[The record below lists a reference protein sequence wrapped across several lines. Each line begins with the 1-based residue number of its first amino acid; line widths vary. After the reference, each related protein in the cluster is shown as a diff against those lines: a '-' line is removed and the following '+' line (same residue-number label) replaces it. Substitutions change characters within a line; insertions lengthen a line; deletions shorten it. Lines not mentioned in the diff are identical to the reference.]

1 LIAAIS
7 ADVGVRISYAQK
19 RLGAV
24 FADSKEERDA
34 RLALAAVHPAVRQ
47 TINPHATLSIAAQT
61 IRLVDCTPHHHLLC
75 YRPAASMPQVL
86 VRGMD
91 LLTRQTWRHDLHTRE
106 EPARP
111 RDKHGPSG
119 HNLNI
124 PINPDDGGIA
134 RTRPR
139 DLAIS
144 ATANACVPVLSGSYR
159 TKLGHKLSGGLWPAL
174 NLSYLGDTV
183 AAPAE
188 EGVLFGGICTQTS
201 LGFGANAWSA
211 HSASRSARRCG
222 CVKCGLGT
230 VTAIFPWSTILM
242 ALRASGVQ

>member
-1 LIAAIS
+1 
-7 ADVGVRISYAQK
+7 VRISYAQK

-61 IRLVDCTPHHHLLC
+61 IRPVDCTPHHHLLC

-91 LLTRQTWRHDLHTRE
+91 LLARLTWRHDLHTRE

-124 PINPDDGGIA
+124 PINPTMA
-134 RTRPR
+134 RSPYSSRVTSPFRPR
-139 DLAIS
+139 PTL
-144 ATANACVPVLSGSYR
+144 VPQLY
-159 TKLGHKLSGGLWPAL
+159 PAVTGQ
-174 NLSYLGDTV
+174 NWG
-183 AAPAE
+183 
-188 EGVLFGGICTQTS
+188 TS
-201 LGFGANAWSA
+201 SPVGPG
-211 HSASRSARRCG
+211 RRW
-222 CVKCGLGT
+222 
-230 VTAIFPWSTILM
+230 I
-242 ALRASGVQ
+242 